1 MLPYQLELPFER
13 VSDYQGN
20 WIVEA
25 STAGLVAG
33 EWPNTIHVSGPN
45 PDNISLIIDKTFGP
59 RHCINYVNADEVES
73 VTYLCKDDG
82 TYLIILND

>member
-33 EWPNTIHVSGPN
+33 EWPNTIHVSGPAQYCSGN
-45 PDNISLIIDKTFGP
+45 TAPP
-59 RHCINYVNADEVES
+59 RCGQRTTCPA
-73 VTYLCKDDG
+73 TCP
-82 TYLIILND
+82 